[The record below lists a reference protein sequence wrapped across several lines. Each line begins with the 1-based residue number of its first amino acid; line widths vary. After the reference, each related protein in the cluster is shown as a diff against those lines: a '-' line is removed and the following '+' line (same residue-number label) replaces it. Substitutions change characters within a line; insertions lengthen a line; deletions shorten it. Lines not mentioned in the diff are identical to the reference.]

1 MHFAALKKAIT
12 TAPTLGL
19 PSFQKEFHLHVRE
32 TEGVAMGVLLQQHGS
47 TYRPV
52 AYLSKKLDNVAAGMP
67 ACLRAVS
74 AAAIVVQMAEKIDEW
89 CPMIVYTSHQ
99 VCIGSGEQDRRN
111 VGRAEGTSPDV
122 PSLLYLLIEIINK
135 RVIQN
140 VSSRYPT
147 SLLRTVTFPVHQV
160 LESASPP
167 PRVQNTVDRIGRFP
181 IYEPRRWGNWDRRI
195 NTSKKYRF
203 DFRHMEHGMNP
214 PVRWREIKADCHRTN
229 DLGDRKRANEFGSK
243 FIRNGSERNVL
254 SRKPHFGTDD
264 VYGRPRPV
272 AIGLGL
278 GARSHL
284 DQSLTGSGPCA
295 TAPLDEGVSGGDRD
309 FGFQTWKN
317 WWLVSYTTFKWGKA
331 RGRYW

>member
-1 MHFAALKKAIT
+1 M
-12 TAPTLGL
+12 
-19 PSFQKEFHLHVRE
+19 
-32 TEGVAMGVLLQQHGS
+32 
-47 TYRPV
+47 
-52 AYLSKKLDNVAAGMP
+52 
-67 ACLRAVS
+67 
-74 AAAIVVQMAEKIDEW
+74 
-89 CPMIVYTSHQ
+89 
-99 VCIGSGEQDRRN
+99 
-111 VGRAEGTSPDV
+111 
-122 PSLLYLLIEIINK
+122 
-135 RVIQN
+135 
-140 VSSRYPT
+140 
-147 SLLRTVTFPVHQV
+147 
-160 LESASPP
+160 
-167 PRVQNTVDRIGRFP
+167 
-181 IYEPRRWGNWDRRI
+181 
-195 NTSKKYRF
+195 
-203 DFRHMEHGMNP
+203 
-214 PVRWREIKADCHRTN
+214 RTN

-272 AIGLGL
+272 AIGFGL